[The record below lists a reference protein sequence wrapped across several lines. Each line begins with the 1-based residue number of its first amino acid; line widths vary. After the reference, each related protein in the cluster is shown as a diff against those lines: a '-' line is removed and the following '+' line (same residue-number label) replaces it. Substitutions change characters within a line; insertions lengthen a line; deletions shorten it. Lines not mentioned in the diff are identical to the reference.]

1 MEALQEA
8 LINLLVVV
16 IGLVATFVGQKGYSY
31 LNNKGILKEI
41 EAKQKYVNIVVNAIQ
56 QTYKEANG
64 EEKLGEAKTQLVDFF
79 NANGIKFTDVEL
91 NSLIEAAVKGVKDGA
106 KKVSMEEVIAQKV
119 ALDKQ
124 SCQWVI
130 R

>member
-8 LINLLVVV
+8 LINLLVVI

-56 QTYKEANG
+56 QTYKEVNG
-64 EEKLGEAKTQLVDFF
+64 EEKLGKAKTQLVDFF

-106 KKVSMEEVIAQKV
+106 KKFSIEEAIAQKV
-119 ALDKQ
+119 ALDK
-124 SCQWVI
+124 
-130 R
+130 

>member
-91 NSLIEAAVKGVKDGA
+91 NSLIEDAVKGVKDGA
-106 KKVSMEEVIAQKV
+106 RIESSVEQTADALITKVSQTN
-119 ALDKQ
+119 
-124 SCQWVI
+124 
-130 R
+130 

>member
-91 NSLIEAAVKGVKDGA
+91 NSLIESAVKGVKDGA
-106 KKVSMEEVIAQKV
+106 KKSSMEEAVAQKV
-119 ALDKQ
+119 ALDK
-124 SCQWVI
+124 
-130 R
+130 

>member
-8 LINLLVVV
+8 LINFLVVV
-16 IGLVATFVGQKGYSY
+16 IGLVVTFVGQKGYSY

-119 ALDKQ
+119 ALDK
-124 SCQWVI
+124 
-130 R
+130 

>member
-41 EAKQKYVNIVVNAIQ
+41 ETKQKYVNIVVNAIQ

-119 ALDKQ
+119 ALDK
-124 SCQWVI
+124 
-130 R
+130 

>member
-8 LINLLVVV
+8 LINFLVVV

-119 ALDKQ
+119 ALDK
-124 SCQWVI
+124 
-130 R
+130 

>member
-1 MEALQEA
+1 MMEALQEA

-31 LNNKGILKEI
+31 LSNKGILKEI

-91 NSLIEAAVKGVKDGA
+91 NSLIEAAVKGVKDGT

-119 ALDKQ
+119 ALDK
-124 SCQWVI
+124 
-130 R
+130 

>member
-1 MEALQEA
+1 MMEALQEA

-106 KKVSMEEVIAQKV
+106 KKVSMEEAIAQKV
-119 ALDKQ
+119 ALDK
-124 SCQWVI
+124 
-130 R
+130 

>member
-1 MEALQEA
+1 MMEALQEA

-64 EEKLGEAKTQLVDFF
+64 EEKLGEAKTQLVDLF

-91 NSLIEAAVKGVKDGA
+91 NSLIESAVKGVKDGA
-106 KKVSMEEVIAQKV
+106 KKVSMEEAIAQKV
-119 ALDKQ
+119 ALDK
-124 SCQWVI
+124 
-130 R
+130 

>member
-16 IGLVATFVGQKGYSY
+16 IGLVTTFVGQKGYSY

-91 NSLIEAAVKGVKDGA
+91 NSLIESAVKGVKDGA
-106 KKVSMEEVIAQKV
+106 KKVSMEEAIAQKV
-119 ALDKQ
+119 ALDK
-124 SCQWVI
+124 
-130 R
+130 

>member
-56 QTYKEANG
+56 QTYKDANG

-91 NSLIEAAVKGVKDGA
+91 NSLIESAVKGVKDGT

-119 ALDKQ
+119 ALDK
-124 SCQWVI
+124 
-130 R
+130 

>member
-91 NSLIEAAVKGVKDGA
+91 NSLIESAVKGVKDGA

-119 ALDKQ
+119 ALDK
-124 SCQWVI
+124 
-130 R
+130 

>member
-8 LINLLVVV
+8 LVNLLVVV

-79 NANGIKFTDVEL
+79 NANGIKFTDIEL
-91 NSLIEAAVKGVKDGA
+91 NSLIESAVKGVKDGA

-119 ALDKQ
+119 ALDK
-124 SCQWVI
+124 
-130 R
+130 

>member
-8 LINLLVVV
+8 LINFLVVI

-119 ALDKQ
+119 ALDK
-124 SCQWVI
+124 
-130 R
+130 

>member
-79 NANGIKFTDVEL
+79 NSNGIKFTDVEL

-119 ALDKQ
+119 ALDK
-124 SCQWVI
+124 
-130 R
+130 

>member
-1 MEALQEA
+1 MMEALQEA

-91 NSLIEAAVKGVKDGA
+91 NSLIEAAVKGVKDGT

-119 ALDKQ
+119 ALDK
-124 SCQWVI
+124 
-130 R
+130 

>member
-8 LINLLVVV
+8 LINFLVVV

-106 KKVSMEEVIAQKV
+106 KKVSMEEVISQKV
-119 ALDKQ
+119 ALDK
-124 SCQWVI
+124 
-130 R
+130 

>member
-1 MEALQEA
+1 MMEALQEA

-119 ALDKQ
+119 ALAL
-124 SCQWVI
+124 
-130 R
+130 

>member
-8 LINLLVVV
+8 LINFLVVV

-91 NSLIEAAVKGVKDGA
+91 NSLIESAVKGVKDGV
-106 KKVSMEEVIAQKV
+106 KKFSIEEAIAQKV
-119 ALDKQ
+119 ALDK
-124 SCQWVI
+124 
-130 R
+130 

>member
-41 EAKQKYVNIVVNAIQ
+41 ETKQKYVNIVVNAIQ

-91 NSLIEAAVKGVKDGA
+91 NSLIEAAVKGVKDGS
-106 KKVSMEEVIAQKV
+106 KKVSMAEVIAQKV
-119 ALDKQ
+119 ALDK
-124 SCQWVI
+124 
-130 R
+130 

>member
-1 MEALQEA
+1 MMEALQEA

-16 IGLVATFVGQKGYSY
+16 IGLVTTFVGQKGYSY

-64 EEKLGEAKTQLVDFF
+64 QEKLGEAKTQLVDFF
-79 NANGIKFTDVEL
+79 NANGIKFTDTEL
-91 NSLIEAAVKGVKDGA
+91 NSLIESAVKGVTDGA
-106 KKVSMEEVIAQKV
+106 KKVSMEEAIAQKV
-119 ALDKQ
+119 ALDK
-124 SCQWVI
+124 
-130 R
+130 

>member
-8 LINLLVVV
+8 LINFLVVV

-91 NSLIEAAVKGVKDGA
+91 NSLIEAAVKGVKDGT

-119 ALDKQ
+119 ALDK
-124 SCQWVI
+124 
-130 R
+130 

>member
-8 LINLLVVV
+8 LINFLVVV

-41 EAKQKYVNIVVNAIQ
+41 EAKQKYVNIVVNAVQ

-119 ALDKQ
+119 ALDK
-124 SCQWVI
+124 
-130 R
+130 

>member
-41 EAKQKYVNIVVNAIQ
+41 ETKQKYVNIVVNAIQ

-106 KKVSMEEVIAQKV
+106 KKFSIEEAIAQKV
-119 ALDKQ
+119 ALDK
-124 SCQWVI
+124 
-130 R
+130 

>member
-91 NSLIEAAVKGVKDGA
+91 NSLIEAAVKGVKDGVRIESSVEQTA
-106 KKVSMEEVIAQKV
+106 DSLITKVSKT
-119 ALDKQ
+119 D
-124 SCQWVI
+124 
-130 R
+130 

>member
-1 MEALQEA
+1 MMEALQEA

-31 LNNKGILKEI
+31 LSNKGILKEI

-91 NSLIEAAVKGVKDGA
+91 NSLIESAVKGVKDGA

-119 ALDKQ
+119 ALDK
-124 SCQWVI
+124 
-130 R
+130 

>member
-79 NANGIKFTDVEL
+79 NANGVKFTDVEL

-119 ALDKQ
+119 ALDK
-124 SCQWVI
+124 
-130 R
+130 

>member
-91 NSLIEAAVKGVKDGA
+91 NSLIEAAVKGVKDGSRIESSVKQTA
-106 KKVSMEEVIAQKV
+106 DALITKVSKT
-119 ALDKQ
+119 D
-124 SCQWVI
+124 
-130 R
+130 

>member
-91 NSLIEAAVKGVKDGA
+91 NSLIEATVKGVKDGA

-119 ALDKQ
+119 ALDK
-124 SCQWVI
+124 
-130 R
+130 

>member
-8 LINLLVVV
+8 LINFLVVV

-79 NANGIKFTDVEL
+79 NANGIKFTDIEL
-91 NSLIEAAVKGVKDGA
+91 NTLIESAVKGVKDGA
-106 KKVSMEEVIAQKV
+106 KKVSMEEAIAQKV
-119 ALDKQ
+119 ALDK
-124 SCQWVI
+124 
-130 R
+130 

>member
-1 MEALQEA
+1 MEALKEA

-119 ALDKQ
+119 ALDK
-124 SCQWVI
+124 
-130 R
+130 

>member
-8 LINLLVVV
+8 LINFLVVI

-91 NSLIEAAVKGVKDGA
+91 NSLIEAAVKGVKDGS

-119 ALDKQ
+119 ALDK
-124 SCQWVI
+124 
-130 R
+130 

>member
-8 LINLLVVV
+8 LINFLVVV
-16 IGLVATFVGQKGYSY
+16 ISLVATFVGQKGYSY

-119 ALDKQ
+119 ALDK
-124 SCQWVI
+124 
-130 R
+130 

>member
-1 MEALQEA
+1 MMEALQEA

-79 NANGIKFTDVEL
+79 NANGIKFTDIEL
-91 NSLIEAAVKGVKDGA
+91 NSLIESAVKGVKDGA
-106 KKVSMEEVIAQKV
+106 NKVSMEEAIAQKV
-119 ALDKQ
+119 ALDK
-124 SCQWVI
+124 
-130 R
+130 

>member
-1 MEALQEA
+1 MMEALQEA
-8 LINLLVVV
+8 LINFLVVI

-91 NSLIEAAVKGVKDGA
+91 NSLIEAAVKGVKDGT

-119 ALDKQ
+119 ALDK
-124 SCQWVI
+124 
-130 R
+130 

>member
-79 NANGIKFTDVEL
+79 NTNGIKFTDVEL
-91 NSLIEAAVKGVKDGA
+91 NSLIESAVKGVKDGA
-106 KKVSMEEVIAQKV
+106 NKVSMEEAIAQKV
-119 ALDKQ
+119 ALDK
-124 SCQWVI
+124 
-130 R
+130 

>member
-79 NANGIKFTDVEL
+79 NANGIKFTDIEL

-119 ALDKQ
+119 ALDK
-124 SCQWVI
+124 
-130 R
+130 

>member
-119 ALDKQ
+119 ALDK
-124 SCQWVI
+124 
-130 R
+130 

>member
-1 MEALQEA
+1 MMEALQEA

-31 LNNKGILKEI
+31 LSNKGILKEI

-91 NSLIEAAVKGVKDGA
+91 NSLIEATVKGVKDGA

-119 ALDKQ
+119 ALDK
-124 SCQWVI
+124 
-130 R
+130 